1 MTQCTREPLMFITPE
16 LQHLPTI
23 FKLQGFSEAVQHR
36 LSLEYMNLEG
46 AILRAKVVRAFG
58 RQNLHY
64 LIQDAVQ
71 EQDVNL
77 GYVFSPFIFA
87 NLNKPCIYSTLNTP
101 MIENILGRF
110 GKVNYK
116 VKADYALDAMHM
128 YLDIRESSYSDMEML
143 QLGLLRAL
151 CRPDLKHV
159 FLITDTTQLNT
170 QAIAEVEKFLKIHI
184 HPIHK
189 QQQAAWV
196 VPVASEIKLKKLLF
210 KHKDPQYMALCEYFS
225 QQNAELLKQCDSL
238 KLEQNTRLI
247 EDMFYSEHIF
257 EKMSVYSEYIQT
269 LSQNALHG

>member
-1 MTQCTREPLMFITPE
+1 MNQCTREPLMFITPE
-16 LQHLPTI
+16 LQHLPRI
-23 FKLQGFSEAVQHR
+23 FNLEHLSETVQHR
-36 LSLEYMNLEG
+36 LSMEYMNLEG

-87 NLNKPCIYSTLNTP
+87 NLNKPCIYSTPNTA
-101 MIENILGRF
+101 MIENILERF
-110 GKVNYK
+110 GQVDYK
-116 VKADYALDAMHM
+116 IKADYALDAMHM
-128 YLDIRESSYSDMEML
+128 YLDIRESTYSDTEML

-159 FLITDTTQLNT
+159 FLITDTTKLNT
-170 QAIAEVEKFLKIHI
+170 QAITEIEQFLKIHI

-189 QQQAAWV
+189 QRQSEWV
-196 VPVASEIKLKKLLF
+196 VPVATEIKLKKLLF
-210 KHKDPQYMALCEYFS
+210 KHKDVQYMALCEYFS
-225 QQNAELLKQCDSL
+225 QQNAELLKCCDSL

>member
-1 MTQCTREPLMFITPE
+1 MFITPE
-16 LQHLPTI
+16 LQHLPRI
-23 FKLQGFSEAVQHR
+23 FNLEHLSETVQHR
-36 LSLEYMNLEG
+36 LSMEYMNLEG

-64 LIQDAVQ
+64 IIQDAVQ

-77 GYVFSPFIFA
+77 GYAFSPFIFA
-87 NLNKPCIYSTLNTP
+87 NLNKPCIYSTSSTA
-101 MIENILGRF
+101 MIENIFGRF
-110 GKVNYK
+110 GQVDYK
-116 VKADYALDAMHM
+116 IKADYALDAMHM
-128 YLDIRESSYSDMEML
+128 YLEIRESTYSNAEML

-159 FLITDTTQLNT
+159 FLITDTTLLNT
-170 QAIAEVEKFLKIHI
+170 QAIAEIEQFLKIHI

-189 QQQAAWV
+189 QQQSEWTI
-196 VPVASEIKLKKLLF
+196 PVASEIKLKKLLF
-210 KHKDPQYMALCEYFS
+210 KHKDSQYMALCEYFS
-225 QQNAELLKQCDSL
+225 QQNAELLKRCDSL